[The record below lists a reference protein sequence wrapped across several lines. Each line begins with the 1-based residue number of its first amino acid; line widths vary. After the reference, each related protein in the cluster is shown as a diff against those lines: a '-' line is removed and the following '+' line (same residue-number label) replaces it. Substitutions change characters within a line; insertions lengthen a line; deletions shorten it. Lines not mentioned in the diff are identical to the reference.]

1 VAPAFYILTGLLVVI
16 LVAAGTAKLASV
28 ERMRQG
34 AERFGIPWPRY
45 RLIGL
50 LEMAAAAGLL
60 VGLGWR
66 PLGLAAGIGTGLLMV
81 GALVF
86 HRRAGDPP
94 HEMVGAIVTFAL
106 AVGYLVTAFSLSTSG
121 LP

>member
-1 VAPAFYILTGLLVVI
+1 MAPAFYILTGLLVVI

>member
-1 VAPAFYILTGLLVVI
+1 MALAFYVLTGLLVVV
-16 LVAAGTAKLASV
+16 LVAAGAAKLAGM

-50 LEMAAAAGLL
+50 LETAAAAGIL

-66 PLGLAAGIGTGLLMV
+66 PLGLAAGIGAGLLMI
-81 GALVF
+81 GALVY

-94 HEMVGAIVTFAL
+94 PEMVGAIVTFAL
-106 AVGYLVTAFSLSTSG
+106 AGGYLVTAFSLSTSG